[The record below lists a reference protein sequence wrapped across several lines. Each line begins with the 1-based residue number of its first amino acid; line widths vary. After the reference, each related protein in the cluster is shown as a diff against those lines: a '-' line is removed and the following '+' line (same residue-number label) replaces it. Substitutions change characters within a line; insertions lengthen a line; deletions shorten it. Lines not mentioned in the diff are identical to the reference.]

1 MCHRQRGRELAS
13 SVIDRAKLSMISC
26 MEGESESEEHLF
38 LSEQVLSMFT
48 CLQKRGREESMH
60 LFLSEPCATWI
71 LLEKDEREVQ
81 HLFLINHTQ
90 ASEPG
95 DWIS

>member
-13 SVIDRAKLSMISC
+13 SVINIAKLSMTSC

-48 CLQKRGREESMH
+48 CLQKRGKRGKYAS
-60 LFLSEPCATWI
+60 
-71 LLEKDEREVQ
+71 V
-81 HLFLINHTQ
+81 LIRTMSNMDF
-90 ASEPG
+90 G
-95 DWIS
+95 